1 MARDVLQ
8 TIAAD
13 VKAVKHEVLSIT
25 PPEYFSVNDVA
36 RSFFGALFL
45 ASTFIFSSALGQQ
58 AKIIS
63 DSHIVAIIIATIII
77 LSVEIY
83 FIGYARIQDV
93 KHRPFYEFWGKRIVT
108 FYAMALIVA
117 FGLSYLY
124 GFDITLGPQVLLK
137 FCVILSFPASVGA
150 ALADL
155 LKNY

>member
-8 TIAAD
+8 NIATD
-13 VKAVKHEVLSIT
+13 VQAVKHEVLSIS
-25 PPEYFSVNDVA
+25 PPEYFSVKDVA

-45 ASTFIFSSALGQQ
+45 ASTFIFSSALGKQ
-58 AKIIS
+58 AEIINGW
-63 DSHIVAIIIATIII
+63 HMIAIVVVTIAV

-83 FIGYARIQDV
+83 FIGYARIKDRRR
-93 KHRPFYEFWGKRIVT
+93 RPFYEFWGKRVTT

-124 GFDITLGPQVLLK
+124 GFDIALGPQVMLK

-155 LKNY
+155 LKRY